1 MEEQDPTMAQAN
13 KRQSD
18 AECATTPVDCNGSLT
33 RYIQRI
39 LLLMLM
45 VAIATCAVIAL
56 RLLCVLF
63 AGLLFGVFLHR
74 ISSAIE
80 DRTPMPYRVALGI
93 VIVSLLGLV
102 VGMGVLVAPRLGSQL
117 PDLSNQLT
125 DSVKELLAQVRA
137 SGWLDNI
144 TEEAPQ
150 ISGRLLGNLDA
161 GAILGGAFSSISAA
175 VTAVFLVLFVGVFL
189 AFDPGLYYRG
199 FLLLVPPVRRPRAD
213 EVLRA
218 SLDTLWW
225 WTLGRLFA
233 MTVVGIATGIGLWLL
248 GVPMAFML
256 GAIAG
261 LISFVPTIG
270 AVLAILPALLLAVQQ
285 GWSTVLYV
293 LVLYG
298 CVQALENNVL
308 TPLVQQKAVSVPP
321 VILIVAQVLM
331 GILVGIMG
339 VVIATPLAALVI
351 ELVRELY
358 VKNGLERP
366 SHHPASDARS
376 DIATAS

>member
-1 MEEQDPTMAQAN
+1 
-13 KRQSD
+13 
-18 AECATTPVDCNGSLT
+18 
-33 RYIQRI
+33 
-39 LLLMLM
+39 
-45 VAIATCAVIAL
+45 
-56 RLLCVLF
+56 
-63 AGLLFGVFLHR
+63 
-74 ISSAIE
+74 
-80 DRTPMPYRVALGI
+80 
-93 VIVSLLGLV
+93 VIVSLLALV

-137 SGWLDNI
+137 SGRLDNI
-144 TEEAPQ
+144 TEEAPH

-189 AFDPGLYYRG
+189 AFDPGLYHRG
-199 FLLLVPPVRRPRAD
+199 LLLLVPPARRQRAD

-233 MTVVGIATGIGLWLL
+233 MTVVGIATGIGLWFL
-248 GVPMAFML
+248 GVPMAFTL

-293 LVLYG
+293 FILYG
-298 CVQALENNVL
+298 CIQALENNVL

-321 VILIVAQVLM
+321 VILIVTQVLM

-358 VKNGLERP
+358 VKEDVEMP
-366 SHHPASDARS
+366 SPVQRS
-376 DIATAS
+376 KP